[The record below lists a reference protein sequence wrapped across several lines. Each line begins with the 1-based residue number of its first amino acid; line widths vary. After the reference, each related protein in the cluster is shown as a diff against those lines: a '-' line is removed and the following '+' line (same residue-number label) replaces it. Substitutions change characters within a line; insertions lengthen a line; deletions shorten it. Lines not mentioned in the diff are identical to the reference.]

1 MIPIKD
7 KKYLINFKGYWGF
20 YTGEGVFTGEKDG
33 FCGNDGDTF
42 IYGFKI
48 PFNEETCFFLETDIV
63 AEIVEDGKVK
73 TEEEIQNQIDSENN
87 YCETCDSCG
96 EAGCCPPI
104 NCQAV
109 KCKYG
114 EINLKDYECF
124 QNQWEIMFNALKDI
138 ASNYNLD
145 DGNIL
150 RQHLA
155 QLAHDALN
163 AVDKEWYKLH
173 SKENND

>member
-7 KKYLINFKGYWGF
+7 KKYMINCQGPYD
-20 YTGEGVFTGEKDG
+20 YNRYMGEGVFTGEVEIVG
-33 FCGNDGDTF
+33 EIC
-42 IYGFKI
+42 YGFII
-48 PFNEETCFFLETDIV
+48 PTSKEVCFFLEEEIV
-63 AEIVEDGKVK
+63 AEFTDNNQVRPLICDPDNYPED
-73 TEEEIQNQIDSENN
+73 SN
-87 YCETCDSCG
+87 YCETCGSCG
-96 EAGCCPPI
+96 ETGCCSPT

-124 QNQWEIMFNALKDI
+124 QNQWDIMHNALRDI

-163 AVDKEWYKLH
+163 AVDKEWDKLY
-173 SKENND
+173 SKKNNE

>member
-7 KKYLINFKGYWGF
+7 KKYMINCQGPYD
-20 YTGEGVFTGEKDG
+20 YNRYMGEGVFTGEVTDIDDET
-33 FCGNDGDTF
+33 C
-42 IYGFKI
+42 YGFII
-48 PFNEETCFFLETDIV
+48 PTEKEVCFFVEEEIV
-63 AEIVEDGKVK
+63 AEFTDNNQVRPLICDPDNYPED
-73 TEEEIQNQIDSENN
+73 SN
-87 YCETCDSCG
+87 YCETCGSCG
-96 EAGCCPPI
+96 ETGCCRPI

-114 EINLKDYECF
+114 EINLKDYECL
-124 QNQWEIMFNALKDI
+124 QNQLDIMLNALRDI

-155 QLAHDALN
+155 QLAHDALK
-163 AVDKEWYKLH
+163 AVDKEWDKLY
-173 SKENND
+173 SKESND